1 MTNTPAWGH
10 DPEWSIDDP
19 TDEIDDSENQE
30 HAQPAESAARANSHT
45 GPTPPRLFFANLDEF
60 VRDFVR
66 LVFRRGVGE
75 TGRAEYRW
83 SARWWESAEAVIRL
97 EAMWRSWEQA
107 RLDPTTG
114 ISTWLRDHADYHMT
128 VLTSPNGPFAQSKDT
143 ANYDEPLPYQA
154 PPADLFPDARTQEP
168 VRTS

>member
-1 MTNTPAWGH
+1 MTDIPAWGQ
-10 DPEWSIDDP
+10 DPEWPIEDP
-19 TDEIDDSENQE
+19 TDEVEDAEE
-30 HAQPAESAARANSHT
+30 LGGAQPAESAASSNSHT

-75 TGRAEYRW
+75 VGRAEYRW

-114 ISTWLRDHADYHMT
+114 ISAWLRDHADYHMA

-143 ANYDEPLPYQA
+143 ASYDEPLPYEA
-154 PPADLFPDARTQEP
+154 PPADLFPDVRTQDTART
-168 VRTS
+168 S